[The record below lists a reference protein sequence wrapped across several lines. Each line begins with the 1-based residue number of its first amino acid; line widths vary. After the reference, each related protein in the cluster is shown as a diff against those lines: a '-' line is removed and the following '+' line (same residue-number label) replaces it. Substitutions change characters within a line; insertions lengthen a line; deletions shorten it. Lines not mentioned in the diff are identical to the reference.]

1 MFASFALWGNTNPGE
16 YDWTVS
22 SSEYSEDQD
31 AITDALSSAD
41 ALTGAGVVGSRTTK
55 SFIHSMFYIYEH
67 ENTDL
72 VANIATA
79 ANIQTFCE
87 IESKLTLL
95 DGYPEVRGGRRAKR
109 GDERSEATSEASRE
123 GGCASRQAKV
133 LSAPLRSNI
142 VVAVH
147 SSFLSILRR

>member
-22 SSEYSEDQD
+22 SSEYSGDQD

-109 GDERSEATSEASRE
+109 GDERSESR
-123 GGCASRQAKV
+123 GG
-133 LSAPLRSNI
+133 LR
-142 VVAVH
+142 
-147 SSFLSILRR
+147 

>member
-22 SSEYSEDQD
+22 SSDYSKDQD
-31 AITDALSSAD
+31 AITDALATAD
-41 ALTGAGVVGSRTTK
+41 ALAGAAVMGSRTTK

-67 ENTDL
+67 ENNDL

-79 ANIQTFCE
+79 ANLQTFCE

-95 DGYPEVRGGRRAKR
+95 DGYTSVSSGPGVTIGRGGAKR
-109 GDERSEATSEASRE
+109 LAHLTTIKLQLTPANPPDSSSLQ
-123 GGCASRQAKV
+123 SF
-133 LSAPLRSNI
+133 AP
-142 VVAVH
+142 
-147 SSFLSILRR
+147 